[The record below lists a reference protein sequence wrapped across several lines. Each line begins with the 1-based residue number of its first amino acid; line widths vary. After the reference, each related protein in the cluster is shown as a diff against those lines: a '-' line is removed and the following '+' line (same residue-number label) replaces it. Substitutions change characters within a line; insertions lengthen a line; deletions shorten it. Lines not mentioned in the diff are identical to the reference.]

1 MKYTINDQLE
11 IPAEELLAGT
21 IIHKQGDV
29 YRFLYNEKL
38 CDIRVM
44 DYDAEHKT
52 YQVNVN
58 GYRLKIQRSDKIDQL
73 IQKLGFNQPPKV
85 ALKQVLAPMP
95 GLVKEVYI
103 KVGDEVHTGDNL
115 FILEAM
121 KMENIIKA
129 AGDGVITSIAVKQG
143 DKVEKNGLLAKL

>member
-11 IPAEELLAGT
+11 IQVEELLKGT
-21 IIHKQGDV
+21 IIHKEGDE
-29 YRFLYNEKL
+29 YRYLFNEKL
-38 CDIRVM
+38 YDIRIL

-52 YQVNVN
+52 YQVKIN
-58 GYRLKIQRSDKIDQL
+58 GYKLKIQRSDKIDQL

-103 KVGDEVHTGDNL
+103 KEGDEVHTGDNL

-129 AGDGVITSIAVKQG
+129 AGDGVISFVAVKQG

>member
-1 MKYTINDQLE
+1 MKYTINDHLE
-11 IPAEELLAGT
+11 IPAEGLLAGT
-21 IIHKQGDV
+21 IIHKQGDE

-38 CDIRVM
+38 YDIRVM
-44 DYDAEHKT
+44 DYDVEHKT
-52 YQVNVN
+52 YQVKVN
-58 GYRLKIQRSDKIDQL
+58 GYRLKIQRSDKIDEL

-129 AGDGVITSIAVKQG
+129 AGDGVITSIVVKQG